1 MYYNFCTIFLGL
13 LFFFNG
19 GLCKSSDK
27 NQIKPSIEYLNIN
40 SPMIDNKPMS
50 IFNDL
55 YIYINETTGKKEFIS
70 ISDRGNTYVKHISLD
85 YQNNNPKIF
94 TFDDKFNMISSVELQ
109 IRDKYYSVFNI
120 DTINPE
126 GIIKINNELC
136 IISDESHESLVYI
149 SCQNGNIIKRY
160 LPKTVSNYDEKFKSQ
175 VTYPISYILPNQKNS
190 QENKGIEAI
199 AYDKENNILY
209 YMYQSEPVD
218 SNKILFVEI
227 NLNKD
232 YSIDEKKIKTY
243 DYLISDS
250 DYEKLD
256 KKSDKNFNSND
267 QKKVK
272 ISSMS
277 IFNNDIY
284 ISETYHNILMIY
296 KINIDKINIDKKNK
310 IKKELYFSNVFPKEE
325 KIEGFAMDKQNIYLG
340 LDTDFLTYEYNLIK
354 IKPN

>member
-1 MYYNFCTIFLGL
+1 
-13 LFFFNG
+13 
-19 GLCKSSDK
+19 
-27 NQIKPSIEYLNIN
+27 
-40 SPMIDNKPMS
+40 MIDDKPMS

-55 YIYINETTGKKEFIS
+55 FIYINETTGKKEFIS
-70 ISDRGNTYVKHISLD
+70 ISDRGNTYLKHISLE

-94 TFDDKFNMISSVELQ
+94 TFDDKFNMISSVEIQ

-136 IISDESHESLVYI
+136 IISDESHDSLVYI
-149 SCQNGNIIKRY
+149 GCQNGTIIKRY
-160 LPKTVSNYDEKFKSQ
+160 LPKTVSDYDKKFKSK
-175 VTYPISYILPNQKNS
+175 VSYLISYILPNQKNS

-199 AYDKENNILY
+199 TYNKEKNRLY

-218 SNKILFVEI
+218 SNKILFVKI

-243 DYLISDS
+243 DYLINDS
-250 DYEKLD
+250 DYEKLDKKLD

-296 KINIDKINIDKKNK
+296 KINIDKKNK
-310 IKKELYFSNVFPKEE
+310 IKKKLYFCNVLPKEE
-325 KIEGFAMDKQNIYLG
+325 KIEGFAIDEQNIYLG
-340 LDTDFLTYEYNLIK
+340 LDTDFLPYKYNLIK